1 MVAERILMSYADRMN
16 VQIARP
22 ATVCGYSPRMRL
34 DVIVNMLTM
43 QALTKG
49 EITAHC
55 GEHGAG
61 LMRPHTHIEDATNLY
76 VWLLE
81 HPEVTGIYN
90 AGFENLSVMDLA
102 QKITKRIPSK
112 VSVTTVQ
119 DKRSYCV
126 DSSKLLKAGFKPKFT
141 VDDAIND
148 IDQQYRNGSL
158 KDDDIKYNL
167 RWMRM
172 HGWVTG

>member
-1 MVAERILMSYADRMN
+1 
-16 VQIARP
+16 
-22 ATVCGYSPRMRL
+22 
-34 DVIVNMLTM
+34 M

-55 GEHGAG
+55 GERGAG
-61 LMRPHTHIEDATNLY
+61 LMRPHTHIEDVTNLY

-90 AGFENLSVMDLA
+90 AGFENLSVMELA
-102 QKITKRIPSK
+102 EKITKKIPSK

-126 DSSKLLKAGFKPKFT
+126 DSSKLLKAGFTPRFT

-148 IDQQYRNGSL
+148 IDQQYINGNL
-158 KDDDIKYNL
+158 KEQDINYNL